1 MAYNYVC
8 GKCGTKTTK
17 PEAYGDYTCS
27 KSGCDGHLAYYVELG
42 FSPAP
47 IGKVH
52 VAAVPEIEGNDKV
65 LAKAVAMVFNQ
76 SARGRTAPGTT
87 NVNHIHVGGNA
98 QLNLLFDA
106 VTYTVLGLV
115 NGHMDKNMSP
125 VVANQASTVSGRYG
139 GNSISMIID
148 GDNIMRKD

>member
-1 MAYNYVC
+1 MQVESMACPGSFTQNNKHGESKWRTTMC

-76 SARGRTAPGTT
+76 SARGRTTPGTT
-87 NVNHIHVGGNA
+87 MNYIHVGE
-98 QLNLLFDA
+98 
-106 VTYTVLGLV
+106 
-115 NGHMDKNMSP
+115 
-125 VVANQASTVSGRYG
+125 
-139 GNSISMIID
+139 
-148 GDNIMRKD
+148 MRSLTCCLMR